1 MTNLTPERRAELRA
15 DAARL
20 RLFRFVTAN
29 APDGYPSG
37 GYEPIDDDITA
48 LLDAADE
55 RERLRDAMRLSQPG
69 DSDWGRSVDAYHAA
83 GWCGEPGD
91 YERMFF
97 ESGWRAAIRT
107 LDGTD
112 GPQ

>member
-1 MTNLTPERRAELRA
+1 MLTPERRAELRA

-55 RERLRDAMRLSQPG
+55 RDRLAAAVERVQALHMPDEM
-69 DSDWGRSVDAYHAA
+69 DWCA
-83 GWCGEPGD
+83 GCDTRHPC
-91 YERMFF
+91 
-97 ESGWRAAIRT
+97 ATIRT

-112 GPQ
+112 E